1 MQRGSRTMRW
11 KFLAAALALAGFW
24 SRPSLAGKADDTL
37 TWSTSRE
44 LAFTMPYFVTS
55 REQLVIESL
64 SHDTLVYRDPTS
76 GEYRPLLAKSWRWI
90 DDTALEFKLRDD
102 VVFQDGRKFG
112 ADDVVYTLDYVSKP
126 DAGVITRAN
135 VSWIK
140 QVEKVD
146 DVTVVVRTTRPFPAA
161 LEFLSGPDPIFPR
174 GLFDDV
180 RRDAAGRPSYASVRP
195 VGTGPY
201 TVTDVKP
208 GQSVTLTLND
218 RYFGGPKGK
227 PAIKTIVFRT
237 IPDVQTQIAE
247 LLAGGIDWMWEINKD
262 QANNLRETS
271 RLSVITAPS
280 MRVNFLQFDAAGK
293 SGDTP
298 MKDLKVRQ
306 AIAYAID
313 RPAIAKFVIGEA
325 AAVIQ
330 SACYPSQF
338 GCTQDVPTYPYDPQ
352 KARAALAA
360 SSRPDGFSIDLLTY
374 RDTDVAEALAADLA
388 RIGITVKIKVLEYK
402 AMVDVIWGGKAQFVD
417 ATWGSSS
424 MNDVSA
430 ITSHFF
436 EGGRDDYCL
445 DPQVTT
451 LLKTGDSS
459 IDPQA
464 RRAAYNAALVRI
476 QEKLCWLPMFSY
488 SVDYAF
494 SPELNFVPTAD
505 EIPQFYRATWK

>member
-1 MQRGSRTMRW
+1 MNW
-11 KFLAAALALAGFW
+11 KPLAAGLVMAAFW
-24 SRPSLAGKADDTL
+24 SSAPRAGKADDTL

-55 REQLVIESL
+55 REQLIIESL
-64 SHDTLVYRDPTS
+64 SHDTLVYRDPKS
-76 GEYRPLLAKSWRWI
+76 GAYQPLLAKSWRWI
-90 DDTALEFKLRDD
+90 DDTALEFTLRND

-112 ADDVVYTLDYVSKP
+112 ADDVVYTLNYVSRA

-135 VSWIK
+135 VNWIK
-140 QVEKVD
+140 HVDKVD
-146 DVTVVVRTTRPFPAA
+146 DTTVVLRTTHPFPAA
-161 LEFLSGPDPIFPR
+161 LEYLSGPDPIFPR
-174 GLFDDV
+174 GLFDGV
-180 RRDAAGRPSYASVRP
+180 RRDAAGRPSYAGVRP

-201 TVTDVKP
+201 AVTDVKP
-208 GQSVTLTLND
+208 GQSVTLTRND

-237 IPDVQTQIAE
+237 IPDVQTQVAE
-247 LLAGGIDWMWEINKD
+247 LLAGGIDWMWELNKD
-262 QANNLRETS
+262 QADSLRETS
-271 RLSVITAPS
+271 PLSVVTAPS

-298 MKDLKVRQ
+298 MRDLNVRR

-313 RPAIAKFVIGEA
+313 RPTIAKSLIGEA
-325 AAVIQ
+325 ATVIH

-338 GCTQDVPTYPYDPQ
+338 GCTQDVPTYPYDPA

-360 SSRPDGFSIDLLTY
+360 SSRPKGFSVDLLTY

-388 RIGITVKIKVLEYK
+388 KIGITVNIKILEYK

-445 DPQVTT
+445 DPQVTA
-451 LLKTGDSS
+451 LLKTGDTSA
-459 IDPQA
+459 DPQA
-464 RRAAYNAALVRI
+464 RRAAYNAALVTI

-494 SPELNFVPTAD
+494 SPDLSFAPTAD
-505 EIPQFYRATWK
+505 EIPQFYRASWK